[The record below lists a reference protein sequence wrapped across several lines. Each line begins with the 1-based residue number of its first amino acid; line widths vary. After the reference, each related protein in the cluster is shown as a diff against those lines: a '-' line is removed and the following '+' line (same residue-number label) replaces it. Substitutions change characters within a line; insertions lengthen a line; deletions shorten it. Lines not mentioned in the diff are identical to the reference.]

1 VPVRR
6 NATTYIGSLQHSLP
20 HRLNGASWPS
30 RCGGARR
37 IVRCPPDLHRARVY
51 KRLCGWMWGIRT
63 AGLAR
68 LSASRRQA
76 PVQKTATHT
85 DSRWSYR
92 SAFTGTPIEVGAAE
106 RVGNSG
112 EQTLAVPVFAGM
124 HGSEKNHCLFVALH
138 ETLRRSKGSDPN
150 RWPKQFQGQ
159 SWGQRRS
166 RKPRCRIYLAFS
178 CGEVAER
185 LKAAVC

>member
-1 VPVRR
+1 MQRRQVAGEGRSVRPPTVSVRSGLLNRCLSARRAQRRESRSSNSPHPAAKALIHASPVRS
-6 NATTYIGSLQHSLP
+6 GG
-20 HRLNGASWPS
+20 HRTIRRAPPRQSRSAPLSVSVTQAS
-30 RCGGARR
+30 
-37 IVRCPPDLHRARVY
+37 
-51 KRLCGWMWGIRT
+51 KRLPFRCLPGCM
-63 AGLAR
+63 
-68 LSASRRQA
+68 
-76 PVQKTATHT
+76 VQRKTVC
-85 DSRWSYR
+85 
-92 SAFTGTPIEVGAAE
+92 P
-106 RVGNSG
+106 
-112 EQTLAVPVFAGM
+112 
-124 HGSEKNHCLFVALH
+124 FVALH